1 MALELKSAM
10 MDVLAG
16 WQDDLPP
23 AWRHA
28 LGHIELGFEQM
39 DPGLDLEIWEPI
51 FPVRRGKHFPGM
63 PKGTHMLRA
72 FDDIVPDQVRCLVL
86 GQDPYPEPGFATGR
100 AFEAGNLASWHELDK
115 MFSKSI
121 RAFIQ
126 QIYAARTGNPDFARS
141 FADWPA
147 VRSAITHA
155 STTFEAPSAIADR
168 WLGEGVLLLNTALT
182 LTRFQVGVDPHQ
194 SAGHLPLWQPLLLAT
209 LEILVRQRK
218 PLVIL
223 AFGDSAAE
231 TLDRAGLHR
240 SSDLIHIEQRAHP
253 AFAEKLFAEPNP
265 FVSANLF
272 LAEQGLAP
280 IKW

>member
-1 MALELKSAM
+1 MTLGLKSAM
-10 MDVLAG
+10 AEMLTG

-23 AWRHA
+23 VWRHA
-28 LGHIELGFEQM
+28 LGPIELGFAQM
-39 DPGLDLEIWEPI
+39 DDTLDLEPWEPI
-51 FPVRRGKHFPGM
+51 FPVRRGRHFPGM
-63 PKGTHMLRA
+63 PKGAHMLRA
-72 FDDIVPDQVRCLVL
+72 YDDIAPDAVRCVIL

-100 AFEAGNLASWHELDK
+100 AFEAGNLACWHEMDK

-121 RAFIQ
+121 RACMQ

-141 FADWPA
+141 FDDWPT
-147 VRSAITHA
+147 VRSAITDISGH
-155 STTFEAPSAIADR
+155 FEAPAAIADR
-168 WLGEGVLLLNTALT
+168 WVSEGVLLLNNALT
-182 LTRFQVGVDPHQ
+182 LSRFQVGVDPHQ
-194 SAGHLPLWQPLLLAT
+194 SAGHLPLWQPLMLRT
-209 LEILVRQRK
+209 LETLVERDR

-223 AFGDSAAE
+223 AFGDSAAQ
-231 TLDRAGLHR
+231 TLDRAGLGQ
-240 SSDLIHIEQRAHP
+240 STGMVQIERRAHP